1 MKANSS
7 VLMQDTQILL
17 EGGLLNG
24 VEISTNPLR
33 MEDEVLDGYN
43 EETGEWETQS
53 TDDRKEVHVII
64 RNKKDL
70 NDYQTFFGVNNVVG
84 VYESLAD
91 AYDMTDT
98 LIEIIL
104 NNQKH
109 VIEVDDWSITYE
121 DEDLATSIKIT
132 YSIETYILQ

>member
-1 MKANSS
+1 MKENTS
-7 VLMQDTQILL
+7 VLMQDIQFDLGEGLL
-17 EGGLLNG
+17 EGI
-24 VEISTNPLR
+24 EISSNPLI
-33 MEDEVLDGYN
+33 MEDDVLDGYD
-43 EETGEWETQS
+43 EETGEWKTQS

-70 NDYQTFFGVNNVVG
+70 NDYQTFFGVNSVVG

-104 NNQKH
+104 NAQKH

>member
-1 MKANSS
+1 MRNNAS
-7 VLMQDTQILL
+7 VLMQDIQFDLGEGLL
-17 EGGLLNG
+17 EG
-24 VEISTNPLR
+24 VEISANPLR

-104 NNQKH
+104 NAQKH

>member
-1 MKANSS
+1 MGNNAS
-7 VLMQDTQILL
+7 VLMQDIQFDLGEGLL
-17 EGGLLNG
+17 EG
-24 VEISTNPLR
+24 VEISANPLR
-33 MEDEVLDGYN
+33 MEDDVLDDYN

-104 NNQKH
+104 NAQKH